1 MKAYVVAY
9 RNGVPIGKT
18 LQGHA
23 AGRNYNAT
31 NVKRIKASKKTY
43 KLALGKS
50 KKLKIKTVKMK
61 RRKKMI
67 EKRHCDPLRYA
78 SSDETVA
85 TVTKKGKIKA
95 VGKGSCE
102 IWAYAQNGR
111 SCKVTVVVK

>member
-1 MKAYVVAY
+1 MLLMPSYV
-9 RNGVPIGKT
+9 
-18 LQGHA
+18 
-23 AGRNYNAT
+23 
-31 NVKRIKASKKTY
+31 
-43 KLALGKS
+43 
-50 KKLKIKTVKMK
+50 
-61 RRKKMI
+61 
-67 EKRHCDPLRYA
+67 